1 MIKTLPMN
9 HMDMERKRRKYGPKT
24 PQIYIVH
31 PILMPV
37 YGEHNLAYHEYLG
50 VYG

>member
-1 MIKTLPMN
+1 MIKTLRMN
-9 HMDMERKRRKYGPKT
+9 HMDMERKRCTNGPKT

-37 YGEHNLAYHEYLG
+37 VSEFMYYLSFKG
-50 VYG
+50 R